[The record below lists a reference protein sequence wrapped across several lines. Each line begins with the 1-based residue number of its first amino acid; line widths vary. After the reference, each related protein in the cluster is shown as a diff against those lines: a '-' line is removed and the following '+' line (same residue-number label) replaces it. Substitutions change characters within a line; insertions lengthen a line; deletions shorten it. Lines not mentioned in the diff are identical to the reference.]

1 MNSDDYG
8 RGHERI
14 FDRVDQGYFI
24 SKHDWELLQ
33 QKSEVD
39 RERGYRN
46 LFLGIAGSGVLGT
59 LSTIAA
65 NFSQLSTRAMGPT
78 ESALLVLVSSAT
90 FSASVLTVFF
100 QHRVKTNGSDKAMRI
115 LNDTQLEQPQ
125 AADDPRQWP

>member
-14 FDRVDQGYFI
+14 FDRVEPGYFI
-24 SKHDWELLQ
+24 SKHDWEILQ

-39 RERGYRN
+39 KEKGYRN
-46 LFLGIAGSGVLGT
+46 LFLGIAGSGALGT
-59 LSTIAA
+59 FSTIAA
-65 NFSQLSTRAMGPT
+65 NFSQLSSRAMGPT

-100 QHRVKTNGSDKAMRI
+100 QHRVKMNRPDRAMAI
-115 LNDTQLEQPQ
+115 LNETQLEQPQ